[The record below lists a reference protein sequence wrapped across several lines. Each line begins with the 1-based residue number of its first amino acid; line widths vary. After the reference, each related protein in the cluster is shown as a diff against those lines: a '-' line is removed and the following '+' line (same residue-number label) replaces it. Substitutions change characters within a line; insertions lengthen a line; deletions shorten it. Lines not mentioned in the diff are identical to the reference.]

1 MEILLGLVAI
11 AYGMVLCGNA
21 CKFDTIK
28 EVSRD
33 ASGNVIDNENRN
45 VWNSTT
51 PLGFGVGGSFIV
63 DYFLALNEITYK
75 GQPTVD
81 CIINTVIFVLAEVIG
96 FIIFF
101 YIVYGI
107 MSVVKAYGNDEQA
120 RRKTAA
126 WITVVLS
133 FICIAIYSA

>member
-1 MEILLGLVAI
+1 MEILIGLVAI
-11 AYGMVLCGNA
+11 AYGMVLCGAA
-21 CKFDTIK
+21 CKFDPIK
-28 EVSRD
+28 EFPPD
-33 ASGNVIDNENRN
+33 ADGKQERSILE
-45 VWNSTT
+45 SIT

-63 DYFLALNEITYK
+63 DYFLALNNITYK

-133 FICIAIYSA
+133 FLCIAIYSA

>member
-1 MEILLGLVAI
+1 MEILIGLLAI
-11 AYGMVLCGNA
+11 LCGMVLCGEA
-21 CKFDTIK
+21 CKFKVKKDFPP
-28 EVSRD
+28 D
-33 ASGNVIDNENRN
+33 ADGKQEERSILE
-45 VWNSTT
+45 SMT
-51 PLGFGVGGSFIV
+51 PLGFGVGGSFVV
-63 DYFLALNEITYK
+63 DYFLAVNEITYK

-107 MSVVKAYGNDEQA
+107 MSVVKAYGTDEQS
-120 RRKTAA
+120 RRDTAA

>member
-1 MEILLGLVAI
+1 MEILMGLVAI
-11 AYGMVLCGNA
+11 AYGMVLCGAA

-28 EVSRD
+28 DIPPD
-33 ASGNVIDNENRN
+33 AEGKQERSILK
-45 VWNSTT
+45 SIT

-81 CIINTVIFVLAEVIG
+81 CIINTVIFVIAEVIG
-96 FIIFF
+96 FIVFF

-107 MSVVKAYGNDEQA
+107 MSVVKAYDNDERA
-120 RRKTAA
+120 RRNTAA

>member
-11 AYGMVLCGNA
+11 AYGMVLCGAA
-21 CKFDTIK
+21 CKFDTVK
-28 EVSRD
+28 EFPPD
-33 ASGNVIDNENRN
+33 ADGKQERSILE
-45 VWNSTT
+45 SIT
-51 PLGFGVGGSFIV
+51 PLGFGVGGSFVV

-107 MSVVKAYGNDEQA
+107 MSVVKAYGSDEQA